1 MRKLN
6 DAILKDILA
15 RRLGDED
22 WKRDCSN
29 LLAQGV
35 SLRQIGLVMDTA
47 NQLEVDPLLTEDS
60 LVEDGITHKEIEHT
74 FSSVEKLKSLLGISY
89 HFSDYLTAKNFDPAA
104 GIDIPYFIYQY
115 FYEEIRNDYSIDLKL
130 DWQICVELGNNITLS
145 SIPLFGKYNAIIP
158 ATDEEAA
165 GITAALLADR
175 YKCLSYDSNNGLLE
189 LETIDDQR
197 KVQIEV
203 RCLSSKFKSHRHCG
217 VCVVD
222 DNEICHPNC
231 QQSKRLSFSHLLK
244 RHMSD

>member
-60 LVEDGITHKEIEHT
+60 LLADGITHKEIEHT
-74 FSSVEKLKSLLGISY
+74 FSSIEKLKSLLGISY
-89 HFSDYLTAKNFDPAA
+89 NFSDYLNAENFDPAT
-104 GIDIPYFIYQY
+104 GIDIPYFIYQH
-115 FYEEIRNDYSIDLKL
+115 FYEEIRKDYSIDFKL
-130 DWQICVELGNNITLS
+130 DWQICVDLGNNLVLS
-145 SIPLFGKYNAIIP
+145 SLQLFGKYSAIIP

-175 YKCLSYDSNNGLLE
+175 YQYLSYDPLTSLLQ
-189 LETIDDQR
+189 LETIDDKR

-203 RCLSSKFKSHRHCG
+203 RCLSSKFKSNRHCG

-222 DNEICHPNC
+222 DNEICHPRSK
-231 QQSKRLSFSHLLK
+231 QSKRLSFSHLLK
-244 RHMSD
+244 RHMHV